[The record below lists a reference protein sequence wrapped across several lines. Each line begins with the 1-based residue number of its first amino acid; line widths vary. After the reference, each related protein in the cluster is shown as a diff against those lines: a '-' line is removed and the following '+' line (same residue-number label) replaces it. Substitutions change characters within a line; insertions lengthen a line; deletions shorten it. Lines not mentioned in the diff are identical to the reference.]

1 MRTTWQRRCSCSLEE
16 APPCWYQRPAGAGP
30 GTSVTSVLSEAA
42 TPQPGAQPGLA
53 PEWPTEWEG
62 CRLGLPGETHR
73 PCRRGSCSSR
83 RRFTDSPNP
92 PSGPLLST
100 RHTYRLKRSRR
111 PLPGSSPHLG
121 QNLQSRRMEED
132 GDKQLSQ
139 PWFTALQVNN
149 SGLGSLTG
157 RGGTTWIPGSGRRAP
172 G

>member
-1 MRTTWQRRCSCSLEE
+1 MSVGNTFLLSSKMRTTWQRRCSCSLEE

-62 CRLGLPGETHR
+62 CRLGLPRETHR

-121 QNLQSRRMEED
+121 QICRAEGWR
-132 GDKQLSQ
+132 K
-139 PWFTALQVNN
+139 TAISSSPSL
-149 SGLGSLTG
+149 GLP
-157 RGGTTWIPGSGRRAP
+157 RCRAWAA
-172 G
+172 

>member
-100 RHTYRLKRSRR
+100 RHTYRLKRSHR

-121 QNLQSRRMEED
+121 QICRAEGWR
-132 GDKQLSQ
+132 K
-139 PWFTALQVNN
+139 TAISSSPSL
-149 SGLGSLTG
+149 GLPRCRLT
-157 RGGTTWIPGSGRRAP
+157 TVAWAA
-172 G
+172 

>member
-1 MRTTWQRRCSCSLEE
+1 MAETLQLLFGRGPALLVSG
-16 APPCWYQRPAGAGP
+16 PAGAGP

-100 RHTYRLKRSRR
+100 RHTYRLKRSHR

-121 QNLQSRRMEED
+121 QICRAEGWR
-132 GDKQLSQ
+132 K
-139 PWFTALQVNN
+139 TAISSSPSL
-149 SGLGSLTG
+149 GLPRCRLT
-157 RGGTTWIPGSGRRAP
+157 TVAWAA
-172 G
+172 